1 MNLKNTRISINGKT
15 AKQLQNSFI
24 SSFRQWLNDPYIGEI
39 LFFAGYILCLGRA
52 VWVTT
57 MFPYPDSIDKLP
69 ILLGLL
75 LIVLKIL
82 LYDHYKM
89 DFFIKAV
96 IAVLCSGAVFV
107 SSRYLNV
114 CLWLFI
120 VLGSKDISFQKLLRI
135 YLLVTGTIVLLAFL
149 SSLIGVIENLQY
161 QTANRSEEHTSELQS
176 HPE

>member
-75 LIVLKIL
+75 LIVLT
-82 LYDHYKM
+82 
-89 DFFIKAV
+89 
-96 IAVLCSGAVFV
+96 
-107 SSRYLNV
+107 
-114 CLWLFI
+114 
-120 VLGSKDISFQKLLRI
+120 KLL
-135 YLLVTGTIVLLAFL
+135 
-149 SSLIGVIENLQY
+149 
-161 QTANRSEEHTSELQS
+161 NR
-176 HPE
+176 